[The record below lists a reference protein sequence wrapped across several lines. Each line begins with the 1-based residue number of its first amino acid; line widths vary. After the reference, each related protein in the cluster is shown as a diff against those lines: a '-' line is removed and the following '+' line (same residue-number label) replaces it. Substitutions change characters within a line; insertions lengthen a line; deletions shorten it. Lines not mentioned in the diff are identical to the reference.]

1 MPGVT
6 AGFSPVVVI
15 MSKEFSKAFYK
26 SARWLKCR
34 QSYIKSVNG
43 VCERCGNPGY
53 ILHHKILLTPENI
66 NDPDV
71 TLNFENLEFVC
82 LQCHN
87 MDDDNEHGEHDVTY
101 TKYRVSSDG
110 EILPP

>member
-1 MPGVT
+1 
-6 AGFSPVVVI
+6 

-66 NDPDV
+66 NDTDV
-71 TLNFENLEFVC
+71 TLNFDNLEFVC
-82 LQCHN
+82 LPCHSTDETN
-87 MDDDNEHGEHDVTY
+87 DHGFRKDDIKYTQYRIDDDGN
-101 TKYRVSSDG
+101 
-110 EILPP
+110 ILPPYLGDISE

>member
-1 MPGVT
+1 M
-6 AGFSPVVVI
+6 I

-66 NDPDV
+66 HDADV
-71 TLNFENLEFVC
+71 TLNFENLEYVC
-82 LQCHN
+82 LRCHN
-87 MDDDNEHGEHDVTY
+87 MDDDNEHGGHDVTY